1 MIPIRSLAAV
11 VGCML
16 LAACSRPANAPIAT
30 PAVAELQKVELVV
43 GTGDAVAAGQ
53 TAVVH
58 YTGWVY
64 DPAFEGNKGNQF
76 DSSRTRGVP
85 FRFEVG
91 GGNVIK
97 GWDEGV
103 VGMQVGG
110 QRRLVVPPNL
120 GYGSRRAGPIPRNS
134 TLLFEIELLAIE

>member
-1 MIPIRSLAAV
+1 MNRLGWMGLA
-11 VGCML
+11 CCL
-16 LAACSRPANAPIAT
+16 FLSACGGPAESPSVT
-30 PAVAELQKVELVV
+30 GVTQLQVTDLVT
-43 GTGDAVAAGQ
+43 GTGDSIATGQ

-64 DPAFEGNKGNQF
+64 DTAAQDHKGKQF

-103 VGMQVGG
+103 VGMQIGG
-110 QRRLVVPPNL
+110 QRRLVIPPDL
-120 GYGSRRAGPIPRNS
+120 GYGSRRAGPIPANS